1 MIDQVLRT
9 FCLNA
14 LLALSYK
21 QKEVTVTM
29 RELKESRHSWSFN
42 ENLLKK
48 IDAIKKAGLFESCAQ
63 EIMNTMITEVTDTHL
78 ISDEIP
84 VDADEFNDAVYL
96 SIKTIYEYYDKAI
109 ALLDITINK
118 GN

>member
-1 MIDQVLRT
+1 
-9 FCLNA
+9 
-14 LLALSYK
+14 
-21 QKEVTVTM
+21 M

-48 IDAIKKAGLFESCAQ
+48 IGVIKKAGLFESCAQ
-63 EIMNTMITEVTDTHL
+63 EIMGTMITEVTDTHL

-84 VDADEFNDAVYL
+84 VDADEFNDAVYFSL
-96 SIKTIYEYYDKAI
+96 KTIYKYYDKAI
-109 ALLDITINK
+109 ALLDITMNE